1 MLVAQYYNA
10 RVLAP
15 IDYPAIVVAD
25 EAALTSQLAGGVR
38 WHPLSGKLYWI
49 PTDVSNWAC
58 FATNAIWHDAG
69 LDPDKDSA
77 ARTGQPGHHRL
88 HRGVGQFPVPLVIV
102 QDKDL
107 NVLSVGMTNYSQP
120 YQREP
125 MWAAAIAA
133 STVATLPIAAALRVL
148 PTKLCKGSDCC
159 GGEG

>member
-1 MLVAQYYNA
+1 
-10 RVLAP
+10 
-15 IDYPAIVVAD
+15 
-25 EAALTSQLAGGVR
+25 
-38 WHPLSGKLYWI
+38 
-49 PTDVSNWAC
+49 
-58 FATNAIWHDAG
+58 
-69 LDPDKDSA
+69 
-77 ARTGQPGHHRL
+77 
-88 HRGVGQFPVPLVIV
+88 LVIV